1 MKTTTIKYT
10 KEQVID
16 VIRLLKAMAHPERL
30 AIVKLI
36 EQQKTLT
43 VTEIY
48 VRLKLEQPIVSHHL
62 TILKTAGVLNGKK
75 DGKTTNY
82 TLSSAKVASLLTAV
96 YKLISS

>member
-1 MKTTTIKYT
+1 
-10 KEQVID
+10 
-16 VIRLLKAMAHPERL
+16 MAHPERL

-48 VRLKLEQPIVSHHL
+48 VRLKLEQPIASHHL

-82 TLSSAKVASLLTAV
+82 TLSSAKVGSLLTAV

>member
-62 TILKTAGVLNGKK
+62 TILKTAGEV
-75 DGKTTNY
+75 NY
-82 TLSSAKVASLLTAV
+82 NFSCCF
-96 YKLISS
+96 